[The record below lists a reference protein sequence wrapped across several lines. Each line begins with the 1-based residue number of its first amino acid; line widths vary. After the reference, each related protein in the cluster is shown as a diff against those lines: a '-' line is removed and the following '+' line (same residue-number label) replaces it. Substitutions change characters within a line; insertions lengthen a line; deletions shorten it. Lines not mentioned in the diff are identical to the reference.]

1 MVGGE
6 LYGSHAFQQAVCD
19 AGFLIEPTA
28 SDASFQNG
36 IMEHPNRTFGNMMR
50 SLLHA
55 AGLGPEYWS
64 WALIH
69 AAYLKKKRLPH
80 SAIPIT
86 PSLPGN
92 R

>member
-1 MVGGE
+1 
-6 LYGSHAFQQAVCD
+6 
-19 AGFLIEPTA
+19 
-28 SDASFQNG
+28 
-36 IMEHPNRTFGNMMR
+36 MMR

-86 PSLPGN
+86 QTFPPN
-92 R
+92 RKTTSKPRNHNNSGKIP